1 MKLTTMKLTKDPL
14 KRTPCGTVAERR
26 RLLKK
31 GVKDFLKVGTLATIF
46 FMVADFVPL
55 NAKWESVQ
63 NESYILVG
71 LLAAVSAVCLDLP
84 MYIAGKKVREF
95 MDGLVKKRRMLII
108 LALAIGAF
116 FIVYIPYALFSF
128 STKESVFQEA
138 LPLEASSSVLGMSF
152 GEATTSE
159 GNPLSVTH
167 AALFSLLLP
176 MATSASSFVCGL
188 VFYHPIDDE
197 LEKLYKVVL
206 HAKEHQ
212 QLLKQGRAELSS
224 DRTEFLVNREKDLY
238 ESHLA
243 DIKAQAQVRIQ
254 AYKEALEEHLDV
266 EGALHVIE
274 GAQKEI
280 EEAFEE
286 FDKYS
291 SSVVDVLKARG
302 TAPSTE

>member
-1 MKLTTMKLTKDPL
+1 MKLMKRTPL
-14 KRTPCGTVAERR
+14 KRTPCGTIADRR

-31 GVKDFLKVGTLATIF
+31 KRVKDVLNMGTLLTMF

-55 NAKWESVQ
+55 NARWTSVQ
-63 NESYILVG
+63 EESYILVG

-84 MYIAGKKVREF
+84 MYIAGNTVRKF
-95 MDGLVKKRRMLII
+95 MDGLVNKKRMLSILI
-108 LALAIGAF
+108 LALLAF
-116 FIVYIPYALFSF
+116 FIVFIPYALFSF
-128 STKESVFQEA
+128 STKESVFQA
-138 LPLEASSSVLGMSF
+138 ATPLESSSVLGMNW
-152 GEATTSE
+152 GATSE

-167 AALFSLLLP
+167 AALFSTLLP
-176 MATSASSFVCGL
+176 MATSISSFVSGIVL
-188 VFYHPIDDE
+188 YKPIDAE
-197 LEKLYKVVL
+197 LDKLYEVRL
-206 HAKEHQ
+206 LAEEHQ
-212 QLLKQGRAELSS
+212 MLLKQGRAELSS